1 MRLNKFLAQ
10 SGVSSRR
17 RADQLIQMAT
27 TTVNGKIC
35 LDPAYDVK
43 PIDIIEYDNIKIS
56 PEKNKIVILLYKP
69 LGILTTAKDDLGRKT
84 VLDLVDIKLRIF
96 PVGRLDKNTSGVML
110 LTNDGDLNKYLTH
123 PSNQI
128 PKDYEVIIDKKLLSN
143 DIKKLK
149 KGIYIGFKEFGQ
161 GEILSQQKKKNKSIK
176 IVIRLR
182 QGKKREIRRIMFRL
196 KRNVFSL
203 KRIRFAGIG
212 LGNLT
217 PGQYRTLSDS
227 ETKKLTLKD
236 II

>member
-84 VLDLVDIKLRIF
+84 VLDLVDIKLRM
-96 PVGRLDKNTSGVML
+96 PVVVV
-110 LTNDGDLNKYLTH
+110 
-123 PSNQI
+123 Q
-128 PKDYEVIIDKKLLSN
+128 
-143 DIKKLK
+143 
-149 KGIYIGFKEFGQ
+149 
-161 GEILSQQKKKNKSIK
+161 
-176 IVIRLR
+176 
-182 QGKKREIRRIMFRL
+182 
-196 KRNVFSL
+196 
-203 KRIRFAGIG
+203 
-212 LGNLT
+212 
-217 PGQYRTLSDS
+217 
-227 ETKKLTLKD
+227 
-236 II
+236 